1 MSLYVSYL
9 SVFDL
14 RRRHLS
20 EQYLTSSQ
28 QSAHFFRQVKGRLQI
43 GQVFVG
49 KLDLDL
55 ACPMI

>member
-1 MSLYVSYL
+1 MSGCL

-20 EQYLTSSQ
+20 EQYFTSSQ

-49 KLDLDL
+49 KSDLDL
-55 ACPMI
+55 ARPMI